1 MGWFMIDVRIRK
13 LKDHEFKNA
22 VAIVG
27 YPSIGLVSSIASNF
41 MSRELKL
48 ELVAGIESP
57 DFPPYTVMQNGVPMP
72 QMRIFSGLRE
82 PNIEDDGGIDCED
95 IAIITSEFVP
105 KVEHMYPIAT
115 TLLDW
120 FEEND
125 IKTVII
131 LDGIPMFSPE
141 TYEIMGAG
149 STENA
154 RSIMEKYQ
162 IEGFNDGMIR
172 GIAGLLLYEG
182 SLRGLDII
190 TILGSARADIP
201 DPIGAAHLLEP
212 IQRMIPE
219 IKLDMEPLYQEA
231 SDLDKRLNQ
240 RPISDNNTILY
251 G

>member
-1 MGWFMIDVRIRK
+1 MIDVKVRK
-13 LKDHEFKNA
+13 LKDHRFKNA

-82 PNIEDDGGIDCED
+82 PNNEDDGGIDCED

-105 KVEHMYPIAT
+105 KVEHMYPIAVA
-115 TLLDW
+115 LLDW

-125 IKTVII
+125 IRTII
-131 LDGIPMFSPE
+131 TLDGIPMFSPD

-154 RSIMEKYQ
+154 REIMEKYASA
-162 IEGFNDGMIR
+162 IR
-172 GIAGLLLYEG
+172 AFLAAVASCI
-182 SLRGLDII
+182 LRSRSAKWALRASKKVVAAARKRVKRAFSAAPA
-190 TILGSARADIP
+190 LGSSF
-201 DPIGAAHLLEP
+201 HL
-212 IQRMIPE
+212 
-219 IKLDMEPLYQEA
+219 A
-231 SDLDKRLNQ
+231 
-240 RPISDNNTILY
+240 
-251 G
+251 

>member
-1 MGWFMIDVRIRK
+1 MIDVRIRK
-13 LKDHEFKNA
+13 LKDHEFRNA
-22 VAIVG
+22 VAIIG

-57 DFPPYTVMQNGVPMP
+57 DFPPYTVMQNGIPMP

-82 PNIEDDGGIDCED
+82 PKDDEDGGIDCED
-95 IAIITSEFVP
+95 IVIVTSEFVP
-105 KVEHMYPIAT
+105 KVEHMYPIGIA
-115 TLLDW
+115 LLDW
-120 FEEND
+120 FEENN
-125 IKTVII
+125 INTVIT
-131 LDGIPMFSPE
+131 LDGIPMFAPE
-141 TYEIMGAG
+141 TYEILGAG

-154 RSIMEKYQ
+154 REIMERYG
-162 IEGFNDGMIR
+162 IEAFNDGMIR
-172 GIAGLLLYEG
+172 GISGLLLYEG
-182 SLRGLDII
+182 SLRGMDII
-190 TILGSARADIP
+190 TILGSARSDIP

-212 IQRMIPE
+212 IQKMIPE

-240 RPISDNNTILY
+240 RPVSDNNTILY